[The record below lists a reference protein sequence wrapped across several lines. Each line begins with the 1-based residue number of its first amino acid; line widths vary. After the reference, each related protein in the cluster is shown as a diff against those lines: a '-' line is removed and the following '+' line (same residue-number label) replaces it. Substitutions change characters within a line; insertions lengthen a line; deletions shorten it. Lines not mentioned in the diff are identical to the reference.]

1 MVAQGVNSDPAAT
14 VDWAAPWFGSVAAAG
29 RAMVGTP
36 DLRCALTENARLRNV
51 RTVAGE
57 PVRFVDPAAAG
68 ASAYEAYIASTGAV
82 PTRNNL
88 HDFFNALVWLTFP
101 LAKAR
106 LNALQASAIAAHGI
120 GVRRGPLRDA
130 ATLIDENGMLLVT
143 RRADLIDALRQ
154 RAWRRLFVAHRAA
167 WNGEVRPVVFGH
179 ALMEKLKAPYK
190 GITAHGV
197 PVLLPADAPLAEVD
211 AGVAAALDATL
222 SPRRLLP
229 VPVLGIPGWAS
240 NDDAAYYDDQAVFR
254 APNSSGRRLME
265 PAAEQLNQGQRGQ

>member
-1 MVAQGVNSDPAAT
+1 MVAHDVNSDPAAT
-14 VDWAAPWFGSVAAAG
+14 VDWSAPWFWPVAADG

-36 DLRCALTENARLRNV
+36 DVRCALTENARLRNV
-51 RTVAGE
+51 RTVAGQSG
-57 PVRFVDPAAAG
+57 RFVDPAAAG
-68 ASAYEAYIASTGAV
+68 TTAYEAYIANTGAV

-106 LNALQASAIAAHGI
+106 LNALQASAIASQGI

-167 WNGEVRPVVFGH
+167 WDGEVRPVVFGH

-190 GITAHGV
+190 GITAHAL
-197 PVLLPADAPLAEVD
+197 PVLLPADASLAEVD
-211 AGVAAALDATL
+211 AAVAAGLDATL

-254 APNSSGRRLME
+254 APNPSGRGLTE
-265 PAAEQLNQGQRGQ
+265 PAAEQLNQGQ

>member
-1 MVAQGVNSDPAAT
+1 MSSGPAAV
-14 VDWAAPWFGSVAAAG
+14 VDWAAPWFGPVAADG
-29 RAMVGTP
+29 RAMAGAP
-36 DLRCALTENARLRNV
+36 DLRCALSEAARLRHV
-51 RTVAGE
+51 RTAAGM

-68 ASAYEAYIASTGAV
+68 PTAYEAHIAHTGEV
-82 PTRNNL
+82 PTRDNL

-101 LAKAR
+101 RTKAR

-167 WNGEVRPVVFGH
+167 WADEVRPVVFGH
-179 ALMEKLKAPYK
+179 ALMEKLMASYK
-190 GITAHGV
+190 GITAHAL

-229 VPVLGIPGWAS
+229 VPVLGIPDWAS
-240 NDDAAYYDDQAVFR
+240 NENAAYYDDQAVFR
-254 APNSSGRRLME
+254 PPHSSGRGRAE
-265 PAAEQLNQGQRGQ
+265 PAAEQLNQGQ